1 MACGRNRG
9 YSVPVFYTTENHCAG
24 QCGRQNRSC
33 GAYEGRGF
41 DWLAAMQASAQAN
54 CEQNDNYMPIDRWD
68 GRERYLMEVLSM
80 LMAYLHHHHHE

>member
-1 MACGRNRG
+1 
-9 YSVPVFYTTENHCAG
+9 
-24 QCGRQNRSC
+24 
-33 GAYEGRGF
+33 
-41 DWLAAMQASAQAN
+41 MQASAQAN